1 MFLQVDSAV
10 AYFYFFFILIDR
22 GFSALKINDA
32 LNNLVQTQL
41 KEDFF
46 KSLIDNSSFDGF
58 NKSLASFQ
66 KKLLRLRNQECEN
79 TFSLTDYVNS
89 NDSKW
94 AQIVT
99 CNELSSSSNA
109 LLIANNLNRM
119 VQFIV

>member
-1 MFLQVDSAV
+1 MYFQVDSVV
-10 AYFYFFFILIDR
+10 AYFFIFFILTNR
-22 GFSALKINDA
+22 GLSAVKINDA

-66 KKLLRLRNQECEN
+66 KKLLRLRNQECES
-79 TFSLTDYVNS
+79 TFSLTDYVRT

-94 AQIVT
+94 SQILT
-99 CNELSSSSNA
+99 CNEFNTSSNA
-109 LLIANNLNRM
+109 LLIANNLNKM
-119 VQFIV
+119 V